1 MNEAAIEHLLH
12 QIDALSEADRRV
24 LQQRLL
30 GREEAAWRIATAQA
44 RAEATARGIDQQ
56 AIDRAVDA
64 ARRAS

>member
-44 RAEATARGIDQQ
+44 RAEATARGMPG
-56 AIDRAVDA
+56 
-64 ARRAS
+64 